1 VTHVTV
7 QLPAADPI
15 IKGSAPGRVA
25 AIVASQRVARILV
38 VDDEPGIRDLI
49 ARVLRGEGFEV
60 VLVNDGQAGLTAV
73 QEAETP
79 YDLVVTNSY
88 MPHLSGEQLIQQL
101 RQQFPALPVLH
112 LDDGTYPT
120 ISPAT
125 VPTLYKPF
133 RLDELCEEVRRLL
146 RQT

>member
-1 VTHVTV
+1 VSV
-7 QLPAADPI
+7 
-15 IKGSAPGRVA
+15 KRG
-25 AIVASQRVARILV
+25 ARILV
-38 VDDEPGIRDLI
+38 VDDEPGIREII

-73 QEAETP
+73 QHAETP
-79 YDLVVTNSY
+79 YDLVITNSY

-101 RQQFPALPVLH
+101 GQQFPTLPVLH

-120 ISPAT
+120 ISRDSAP

-133 RLDELCEEVRRLL
+133 RLDQLCEEVRRLL
-146 RQT
+146 GQI

>member
-1 VTHVTV
+1 
-7 QLPAADPI
+7 
-15 IKGSAPGRVA
+15 
-25 AIVASQRVARILV
+25 
-38 VDDEPGIRDLI
+38 VDDEPGIRELI
-49 ARVLRGEGFEV
+49 ARVLRAEGFEV

-73 QEAETP
+73 QEAETS
-79 YDLVVTNSY
+79 YDLVITDSY

-101 RQQFPALPVLH
+101 RWQFPTLPVLH

-120 ISPAT
+120 ISPESAS

-146 RQT
+146 GHV